1 MKPQIRDV
9 AEKADGTFM
18 FTAEDLDQPG
28 VLYGYDNVRLVQHQ
42 TSGEIYIEH
51 DFVAS
56 TEKGSTIPENEI
68 RRNGEILLHKI
79 WETLNHE

>member
-28 VLYGYDNVRLVQHQ
+28 VLYGYDNVRLVQKQ
-42 TSGEIYIEH
+42 DSGEIYIEH

-56 TEKGSTIPENEI
+56 TDKNSTISENELKQ
-68 RRNGEILLHKI
+68 NGEILLHQI
-79 WETLNHE
+79 WESLNHE